1 MPTLGA
7 MLLSD
12 EVAKGGRGRTGEPVW
27 VAPVSKSASHSKW
40 VVKAFNP
47 DQPRDDH
54 GRWGTGTDHPADKA
68 SAAAGKATFRA
79 DKSGRPEDHESAM
92 NAHDK
97 AMRMHMKLAQ
107 NMNEYHDSRALD
119 HMDAARAHMAQSQ
132 AHFKKAQSYI
142 MSH

>member
-1 MPTLGA
+1 
-7 MLLSD
+7 
-12 EVAKGGRGRTGEPVW
+12 
-27 VAPVSKSASHSKW
+27 
-40 VVKAFNP
+40 
-47 DQPRDDH
+47 
-54 GRWGTGTDHPADKA
+54 
-68 SAAAGKATFRA
+68 
-79 DKSGRPEDHESAM
+79 M